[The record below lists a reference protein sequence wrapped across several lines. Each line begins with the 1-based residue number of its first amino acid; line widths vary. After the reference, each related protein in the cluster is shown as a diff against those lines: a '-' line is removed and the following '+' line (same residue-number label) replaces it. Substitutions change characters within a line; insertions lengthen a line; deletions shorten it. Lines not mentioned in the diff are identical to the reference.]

1 MGVAVSD
8 VLNGRPTTNFWIIGG
23 AALVWNLIGI
33 LFYVSEVTATPE
45 AMADSFSQAQIDF
58 LTNKPIWATAAFA
71 IAVNAGAFGSLF
83 LLLRK
88 AWAVPMFVLS
98 LASVLVQNAHAF
110 GLANGLEVWGRNGVI
125 LPAIVVVISIA
136 LLWYS
141 HSTRKKGW
149 IS

>member
-1 MGVAVSD
+1 MSD
-8 VLNGRPTTNFWIIGG
+8 VLNGRPTTNFWIIAG

-45 AMADSFSQAQIDF
+45 VMAENYSQAQVDF
-58 LTNKPIWATAAFA
+58 LIDKPFWATAAFA
-71 IAVNAGAFGSLF
+71 IAVNAGAIGSLL

-88 AWAVPMFVLS
+88 AWAVPIFVLS
-98 LASVLVQNAHAF
+98 LAGVLVQNAHAF
-110 GLANGLEVWGRNGVI
+110 GLANGLEIWGTNGLI
-125 LPAIVVVISIA
+125 LPAIVTVISLA

-141 HSTRKKGW
+141 HETRKKGW

>member
-1 MGVAVSD
+1 MSD

-45 AMADSFSQAQIDF
+45 AMAESYSQAQIDF
-58 LTNKPIWATAAFA
+58 LIGKPVWATAAFA
-71 IAVNAGAFGSLF
+71 IAVNAGAFGSLC

-88 AWAVPMFVLS
+88 AWALPMFALS
-98 LASVLVQNAHAF
+98 LAAVLVQNAHAF
-110 GLANGLEVWGRNGVI
+110 GLANGLEVWGTDGLI
-125 LPAIVVVISIA
+125 LPPIVIVIAVA
-136 LLWYS
+136 LLLYS
-141 HSTRKKGW
+141 QSTKKRGW

>member
-1 MGVAVSD
+1 MSD

-45 AMADSFSQAQIDF
+45 AMAESYSQAQIDF
-58 LTNKPIWATAAFA
+58 LIGKPVWATAAFA

-98 LASVLVQNAHAF
+98 LAGALVQNAHAF
-110 GLANGLEVWGRNGVI
+110 GMANGLEVWGTNGLI
-125 LPAIVVVISIA
+125 LPAIVIATALA
-136 LLWYS
+136 LLLYS
-141 HSTRKKGW
+141 QSTKARGW

>member
-1 MGVAVSD
+1 MSD

-45 AMADSFSQAQIDF
+45 AMAENFSQAQVDF
-58 LTNKPIWATAAFA
+58 LTGKPIWATAAFA
-71 IAVNAGAFGSLF
+71 IAVNAGAFGSL
-83 LLLRK
+83 LLLLLK

-98 LASVLVQNAHAF
+98 LAGVLVQNVHAF
-110 GLANGLEVWGRNGVI
+110 GLANGLEIWGTNGLI
-125 LPAIVVVISIA
+125 LPAIVIVISVA

-141 HSTRKKGW
+141 HESRKKGW

>member
-1 MGVAVSD
+1 MSD
-8 VLNGRPTTNFWIIGG
+8 VLNGRPTTNFWIIAG

-45 AMADSFSQAQIDF
+45 VMAENYSQAQVDF
-58 LTNKPIWATAAFA
+58 LIGKPFWATAAFA
-71 IAVNAGAFGSLF
+71 IAVNAGAIGSLL

-88 AWAVPMFVLS
+88 AWAVPIFVLS
-98 LASVLVQNAHAF
+98 LAGVLVQNAHAF
-110 GLANGLEVWGRNGVI
+110 GLANGLEIWGTNGLI
-125 LPAIVVVISIA
+125 LPAIVTVISLA

-141 HSTRKKGW
+141 HETRKKGW

>member
-1 MGVAVSD
+1 MSD
-8 VLNGRPTTNFWIIGG
+8 ELNGRPSTNFWIIGG

-45 AMADSFSQAQIDF
+45 AMAESYSQAQIDF
-58 LTNKPIWATAAFA
+58 LISKPVWATTAFA

-88 AWAVPMFVLS
+88 EWAVPMFALS
-98 LASVLVQNAHAF
+98 LAAVLVQNAHAF
-110 GLANGLEVWGRNGVI
+110 GLANGFEVWGTNGLI
-125 LPAIVVVISIA
+125 LPAVVVVIAVA
-136 LLWYS
+136 LLLYS
-141 HSTRKKGW
+141 QSTRKGGW